1 MFKIDLK
8 AALRNLRRYK
18 IYSLINISGLAIGL
32 ACAILIFVWAR
43 DELSYDRF
51 HENIDDLYM
60 VAFTTED
67 RTFHGDAHP
76 SPLAEFL
83 EDEYPEIIH
92 ATHISPIGLKLSH
105 ENNSLRSSGKFVHPA
120 FFEMFSFPIIS
131 GDSEDPLS
139 NPMSIVLTEK
149 LAAILFGK
157 EDPIGKSVNLEDRHD
172 FIVSA
177 VIQNPPS
184 NSDIQFDYLLSAEVS
199 PNMSYN
205 WEMKCAPTFVQLQKG
220 TSHEEVSAR
229 IVDVYNDHNPGCYK
243 NNLYLQP
250 FKDRHLHALGG
261 GGRITYVYV
270 FSAMALVILLIACI
284 NFMNLSTARSEK
296 RFREIGIKKVVG
308 SSRLTLVR
316 QFLGESILLALV
328 ALIFA
333 LIIAELLLP
342 SINNLLGR
350 QLTLNLTGVTIPILL
365 GITILTGIIS
375 GSYPAFYLSSL
386 KPVNVLKNQLQ
397 FKGPGKSR
405 LSPRKLLVVLQFSLS
420 IFFIVCAAVIHN
432 QLEYIKSKDLG
443 FNKEHIVMLNLQ
455 GEMPAY
461 TSTLKTELLKNPNI
475 ESVTISANELFRWS
489 SSSGIDWEGKQ
500 TDKVF
505 DVGYNWVDYDYLK
518 TFKLKLK
525 EGRFFSEEFSTD
537 RSEAIVVNEAAIK
550 AMGLENPIG
559 KKVIRMPGS
568 TYEDTRTIIGVVRD
582 FHTESLHGDIRPFM
596 LMLTGTSS
604 YMCIRVKPDNIPA
617 TLGFIQG
624 KVREFVPSDPFE
636 YRFLDDDFDALY
648 RTEQVTGKLTIYV
661 TILAIFVSCLGLTG
675 LAMFTAE
682 RRTREIG
689 IRKVLGS
696 SVSAIVLLLS
706 REFARWVLLANLI
719 AWPLAY
725 LVMKRWLENFA
736 YSINLSWQVFLFSGL
751 VALAIALITV
761 IFQSARAALAN
772 PVDSLRQ
779 E

>member
-1 MFKIDLK
+1 MFKVDLK
-8 AALRNLRRYK
+8 ATLRNLRRYK
-18 IYSLINISGLAIGL
+18 IYSLINISGLALGL
-32 ACAILIFVWAR
+32 ACAILIFVWVQ

-51 HENIDDLYM
+51 HENIDDLYI

-67 RTFHGDAHP
+67 KQFHSDYHP

-92 ATHISPIGLKLSH
+92 ATHISNIGLKLAH
-105 ENNSLRSSGKFVHPA
+105 NENSLRSSGKFVHPC
-120 FFEMFSFPIIS
+120 FFEMFTFPIIS
-131 GDSEDPLS
+131 GDSEDPFS
-139 NPMSIVLTEK
+139 NPMSIVITEK
-149 LAAILFGK
+149 LATILFG
-157 EDPIGKSVNLEDRHD
+157 EENPIGKSVNLEDRHD
-172 FIVSA
+172 YMVSA
-177 VIQNPPS
+177 VIKDVPS
-184 NSDIQFDYLLSAEVS
+184 NSGIQFDYLLSAEVNPS
-199 PNMSYN
+199 MGFN
-205 WEMKCAPTFVQLQKG
+205 WEMKCVPTYVQLQKG
-220 TSHEEVSAR
+220 ISHEAVSSR

-250 FKDRHLHALGG
+250 LKDRHLHALGG

-308 SSRLTLVR
+308 SSRLTLIM
-316 QFLGESILLALV
+316 QFLGESILLALL

-333 LIIAELLLP
+333 VIIAELLFP
-342 SINNLLGR
+342 SINNLLGK
-350 QLTLNLTGVTIPILL
+350 QLSLNLTGATIPILL
-365 GITILTGIIS
+365 GITILTGIIA

-397 FKGPGKSR
+397 FRGPGKSR
-405 LSPRKLLVVLQFSLS
+405 LSPRKLLVVIQFSLS
-420 IFFIVCAAVIHN
+420 IFFIVCAVVIHN
-432 QLEYIKSKDLG
+432 QLEYIKNKDLG
-443 FNKEHIVMLNLQ
+443 FDKEHVVLFNLQ

-461 TSTLKTELLKNPNI
+461 TSTLKSELLNNPNI
-475 ESVTISANELFRWS
+475 ESVTIAANELFRWG

-505 DVGYNWVDYDYLK
+505 DVGYNWVDYGYLK
-518 TFKLKLK
+518 TFKLELK

-537 RSEAIVVNEAAIK
+537 PSEAIVVNEAAIEI
-550 AMGLENPIG
+550 MGLEDPIG

-568 TYEDTRTIIGVVRD
+568 TYEDTRTIIGVVKD

-596 LMLTGTSS
+596 LMLTSSSS
-604 YMCIRVKPDNIPA
+604 YMCIRIKPENIPA

-648 RTEQVTGKLTIYV
+648 RAEQVTGKLTIYV

-696 SVSAIVLLLS
+696 SASSIVLLLS
-706 REFARWVLLANLI
+706 KEFARWVLLANLI

-736 YSINLSWQVFLFSGL
+736 YSVNLSWQVFLFSGL
-751 VALAIALITV
+751 AALAIALITV

-772 PVDSLRQ
+772 PVESLRQ

>member
-1 MFKIDLK
+1 
-8 AALRNLRRYK
+8 
-18 IYSLINISGLAIGL
+18 
-32 ACAILIFVWAR
+32 
-43 DELSYDRF
+43 
-51 HENIDDLYM
+51 
-60 VAFTTED
+60 
-67 RTFHGDAHP
+67 
-76 SPLAEFL
+76 
-83 EDEYPEIIH
+83 
-92 ATHISPIGLKLSH
+92 
-105 ENNSLRSSGKFVHPA
+105 
-120 FFEMFSFPIIS
+120 MFSFPIIS
-131 GDSEDPLS
+131 GDSEDPFF
-139 NPMSIVLTEK
+139 NPMSIVITEK
-149 LAAILFGK
+149 LAAILFGE

-172 FIVSA
+172 FMVSA
-177 VIQNPPS
+177 VVQDPPS
-184 NSDIQFDYLLSAEVS
+184 NSDIQFDYLLSAEIS
-199 PNMSYN
+199 PSMSYN
-205 WEMKCAPTFVQLQKG
+205 WEMKCDPTYVQLQKG
-220 TSHEEVSAR
+220 LPYEEVSAK
-229 IVDVYNDHNPGCYK
+229 IVNVYNDHNPGAYK

-250 FKDRHLHALGG
+250 FKERHLHALGG

-308 SSRLTLVR
+308 SSRLTLIR
-316 QFLGESILLALV
+316 QFLGESVLLALL

-342 SINNLLGR
+342 SINNLLGK
-350 QLTLNLTGVTIPILL
+350 QLSLNLTGATIPILL
-365 GITILTGIIS
+365 GITILTGIIA

-397 FKGPGKSR
+397 FRGPGKSR
-405 LSPRKLLVVLQFSLS
+405 LSPRKLLVVIQFSLS
-420 IFFIVCAAVIHN
+420 IFFIVCAVVIHN
-432 QLEYIKSKDLG
+432 QLEYIKTKDLG
-443 FNKEHIVMLNLQ
+443 FDKEHIVMFHLQ

-461 TSTLKTELLKNPNI
+461 TSTLKSELLNNPNI
-475 ESVTISANELFRWS
+475 EGVTISTNELFRWG

-537 RSEAIVVNEAAIK
+537 PSEAIVVNEAAIET
-550 AMGLENPIG
+550 MGLEDPIG
-559 KKVIRMPGS
+559 KRVIRMPGS
-568 TYEDTRTIIGVVRD
+568 TYEDTRTIIGVLKD

-596 LMLTGTSS
+596 LMLTSTSS
-604 YMCIRVKPDNIPA
+604 YMCIRIKPDNIPA

-624 KVREFVPSDPFE
+624 KAREFVPSDPFE

-706 REFARWVLLANLI
+706 KEFARWVLLANLI

-736 YSINLSWQVFLFSGL
+736 YSVKISWYIFMFSGL
-751 VALAIALITV
+751 IALAIALLTV